1 MRLELVSLLGNLV
14 SCAAIA
20 SHRKFATAG
29 ISDDEHSGC
38 SVDIAMWQWSG
49 RPRPRPAPYS
59 TEPVATAYKVPCP

>member
-20 SHRKFATAG
+20 STRKFATVG
-29 ISDDEHSGC
+29 ISDEEHPGC
-38 SVDIAMWQWSG
+38 SIDVAMWPWGG

-59 TEPVATAYKVPCP
+59 TEPVATAYKVACP